1 MFEPLTGVRVIDLT
15 RVLAGP
21 YATYQLALL
30 GAEVIKIE
38 HPDAGDW
45 TRSGPA
51 PAGLEG
57 QGMATA
63 FLTQNAG
70 KQSVALD
77 LKSAGDLAVA
87 CDLIRTADILVENFA
102 PGVASR
108 LGLDFGKVVT
118 LKPDIVYCSISAFG
132 QDGPIGH
139 RRAYDHIVQAM
150 CGIMRTTGTPQ
161 TEPNKVGAPYVDYAT
176 GLNGAFAMVSALHE
190 VRRTGS
196 AVHVDVAML
205 DTALMLMNSLV
216 VNHLNT
222 GWQPAASGN
231 EAWSGSPSSGA
242 FETRDGLLL
251 IAANTEPQFRNLCAA
266 LGLVGILVDPRLA
279 DPARRRENA
288 DVLRRQFSDRFATA
302 TADHWEQVLDR
313 AGVPAARVRGLD
325 EVLAGPQVA
334 AREITRPVE
343 IPGAAAPV
351 HLPTLGFKA
360 DGEAIGPSVPPP
372 RLGADTNRLI
382 NGTRSVK

>member
-1 MFEPLTGVRVIDLT
+1 MFKPLTGVRVIDLS

-30 GAEVIKIE
+30 GAEVIKVE

-57 QGMATA
+57 QGMATG

-77 LKSAGDLAVA
+77 LKDAGDFAVA
-87 CDLIRTADILVENFA
+87 CDLIRTADVLVENFS
-102 PGVASR
+102 PGVAAR
-108 LGLDFGKVVT
+108 LGLDFGTVST
-118 LKPDIVYCSISAFG
+118 LRPDIVYCSISAFG

-176 GLNGAFAMVSALHE
+176 GLNGAFAVVSALHE
-190 VRRTGS
+190 VRRTGA

-222 GWQPAASGN
+222 GWQPAAAGN

-251 IAANTEPQFRNLCAA
+251 IAANTEAQFRSLCTA

-279 DPARRRENA
+279 EPARRSGNA
-288 DVLRRQFSDRFATA
+288 DLLRRQLSERFATG
-302 TADHWEQVLDR
+302 TAEHWETVLDR

-325 EVLAGPQVA
+325 EVLTEPQVA
-334 AREITRPVE
+334 ARGLTRPVG

-360 DGEAIGPSVPPP
+360 DGEAIGPSAPPP
-372 RLGADTNRLI
+372 RLGADTDRLVDSI
-382 NGTRSVK
+382 RGAQ